1 MLSGCS
7 CGFAVPITLF
17 NLFSRVSCC
26 SAAELNTCLFPPQ
39 SELPQHLQLF
49 PVAPV
54 LCFLLCFGSR
64 IGGNGMKA
72 GQGWGRADCGAQ
84 AGKEKQ
90 GGVKLSLCKA
100 VTPCPTL
107 LRCVLGCDLRLQD
120 MEPDGV
126 IEQRFS
132 QSYSTGTL
140 QLGSGDSAWNLSG
153 GEQCTSPCRTSRG
166 L

>member
-17 NLFSRVSCC
+17 NLFSRVSCF

-54 LCFLLCFGSR
+54 LCFPLCFGNR
-64 IGGNGMKA
+64 IGGNGVKA
-72 GQGWGRADCGAQ
+72 GQGWGRADCRAQ

-100 VTPCPTL
+100 VPPCPTL
-107 LRCVLGCDLRLQD
+107 LRCVLGSDLRLQD
-120 MEPDGV
+120 MDPDGV
-126 IEQRFS
+126 ISSLWARTEVFPV
-132 QSYSTGTL
+132 L
-140 QLGSGDSAWNLSG
+140 QHWDTAAGQW
-153 GEQCTSPCRTSRG
+153 
-166 L
+166 